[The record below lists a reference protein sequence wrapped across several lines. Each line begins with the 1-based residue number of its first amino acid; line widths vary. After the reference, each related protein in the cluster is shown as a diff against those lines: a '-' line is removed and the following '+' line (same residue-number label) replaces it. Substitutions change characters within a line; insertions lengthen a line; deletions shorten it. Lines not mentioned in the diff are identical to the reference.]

1 MKKKLLVL
9 FIPLLLLLAH
19 CQKNEA
25 NPWQTIVNGTAVE
38 YNTTIPVT
46 NAKVQLFA
54 GASTQ
59 TEAIT
64 DAQGTF
70 HFDFIATPGVIYTV
84 LVTPDTSNTR
94 KKYFQT
100 RLWHLIEG
108 EINDLSYPVTPYA
121 YVKMHLKNVN
131 PFDENDR
138 ISMSSPLLKGR
149 AFRGKN
155 IDTTFIDYTA
165 SSNENVAIIYWT
177 YRNGIDTLTRN
188 SQFLPAHDTTFIEIK
203 Y

>member
-38 YNTTIPVT
+38 YNTTVPIT
-46 NAKVQLFA
+46 NANVQLFA

-59 TEAIT
+59 AEAIT
-64 DAQGTF
+64 DDQGKF
-70 HFDFIATPGVIYTV
+70 HFDFIATPGVVYTV
-84 LVTPDTSNTR
+84 LVRPDTINTR

-131 PFDENDR
+131 PVDPNDR
-138 ISMSSPLLKGR
+138 ISVNSPLRLAQSFG
-149 AFRGKN
+149 GSQV
-155 IDTTFIDYTA
+155 DTTFVDYS
-165 SSNENVAIIYWT
+165 SSNEDTPILYWV
-177 YRNGIDTLTRN
+177 YRNGVGVVHRK
-188 SQFLPAHDTTFIEIK
+188 SQFLPAHDTTFIEIL